1 MTTHYNINLVKTNT
15 DLKLTYRDGKFQN
28 LKHLRGV
35 FDAVMIKYIGFV
47 IPPKE
52 SDLDAFILA
61 EKGKVIYTSEVKKT
75 VSIFS
80 QFNAVWFVF
89 FRKENSNIEP
99 KFTGADGRALNQIIS
114 HFKSI
119 NNGNEAAALANWN
132 LLLENWSELS
142 EFHQKQMDLKYIN
155 SKLNVIIREIIKNNG
170 GNASGTNGS
179 VSL

>member
-1 MTTHYNINLVKTNT
+1 MTTNYNIHLVKTKT
-15 DLKLTYRDGKFQN
+15 DLKLTYRDGKF
-28 LKHLRGV
+28 KKIEHLRGV
-35 FDAVMIKYIGFV
+35 LDANMTKHLGVV

-52 SDLDAFILA
+52 SDLTAFVL
-61 EKGKVIYTSEVKKT
+61 EMNGKVIYTSETKKP

-80 QFNAVWFVF
+80 KFNSAWFNF
-89 FRKENSNIEP
+89 FRKENNNIEP
-99 KFTGADGRALNQIIS
+99 KFTGADGKALNQIIS

-119 NNGNEAAALANWN
+119 NNGDEDAALANWN

-155 SKLNVIIREIIKNNG
+155 SKLNVIIREIIRNKGVNS
-170 GNASGTNGS
+170 SGTNSS